1 MLVIQMNIF
10 MVLLL
15 SLVAVH
21 AFSKLPRRTHVE
33 HRVFLAL
40 LVLTMLMLILEI
52 FSVVLNSPAFIG
64 FITVHKLV
72 DTIGFTLTPLVPIF
86 ALLFIR
92 AKTGSCKN
100 INRKIVLWLGVPLFI
115 NTILSIGSFHFN
127 WIFTITNENL
137 YLRGPLWFASP
148 LTSYFYYAAN
158 LLLLYK
164 ARNKFQRE
172 ELFMLSLLILS
183 PGVLSVFQLYFFVY
197 LTLWNSIAIAVV
209 VNYILIVQSQIK
221 IDPLTRLGNRA
232 AYDDQLEI
240 LSRKENLVLTVVNID
255 MDNFKTIN
263 DTYGHQEGDKVLK
276 IFAGHIKEVFDGKGV
291 SIRLGGDEFIVLVN
305 ENRKEIVETYIK
317 SLKSSIK
324 AYNENSGMPY
334 QIKFSYGMAIFNSS
348 YKDVHELVR
357 YSDKL
362 MYQEKNKRTNQS
374 R

>member
-1 MLVIQMNIF
+1 MLVIQMNLF

-21 AFSKLPRRTHVE
+21 AFSKLQRRGNAD

-40 LVLTMLMLILEI
+40 LVLTMVMLVLEI

-72 DTIGFTLTPLVPIF
+72 DMIGFTLTPLVPIF

-92 AKTGSCKN
+92 AKTDSCKN
-100 INRKIVLWLGVPLFI
+100 INRKLVLWLGLPLFV
-115 NTILSIGSFHFN
+115 NTILSIGSFQFN
-127 WIFTITNENL
+127 WIFSITDENV
-137 YLRGPLWFASP
+137 YLRGPLWFVSP

-164 ARNKFQRE
+164 AREKLHRE
-172 ELFMLSLLILS
+172 ELLMISLLILS
-183 PGVLSVFQLYFFVY
+183 PGVLSVFQLYFYVY

-232 AYDDQLEI
+232 AYDEQLEI

-255 MDNFKTIN
+255 LDNFKTIN
-263 DTYGHQEGDKVLK
+263 DAFGHQEGDKVLRL
-276 IFAGHIKEVFDGKGV
+276 FAEHIKEVFDGKGV

-317 SLKSSIK
+317 TLKGSMK
-324 AYNENSGMPY
+324 AYNENSGIPY
-334 QIKFSYGMAIFNSS
+334 QIKFSYGMAIFSSS

>member
-1 MLVIQMNIF
+1 MLVIQMNLF

-21 AFSKLPRRTHVE
+21 AFSKLQRRANAD
-33 HRVFLAL
+33 HRMFLAL
-40 LVLTMLMLILEI
+40 LVLTMGMLVLEI

-64 FITVHKLV
+64 LITVHKLV

-92 AKTGSCKN
+92 AKTDSCKN
-100 INRKIVLWLGVPLFI
+100 ISRKLFLWLGLPLFV
-115 NTILSIGSFHFN
+115 NTILSIGSFQFN
-127 WIFTITNENL
+127 WIFTITDENV
-137 YLRGPLWFASP
+137 YLRGPLWLVSP

-164 ARNKFQRE
+164 AREKLHRE
-172 ELFMLSLLILS
+172 ELLMLSLLILS
-183 PGVLSVFQLYFFVY
+183 PGVLSVFQLYFYVY

-232 AYDDQLEI
+232 AYDEQLEI

-255 MDNFKTIN
+255 LDNFKTIN
-263 DTYGHQEGDKVLK
+263 DAFGHQEGDKVLK
-276 IFAGHIKEVFDGKGV
+276 LFAERIKEVFDGKGV

-317 SLKSSIK
+317 NLKSRIK
-324 AYNENSGMPY
+324 AYNETSGMPY

>member
-1 MLVIQMNIF
+1 
-10 MVLLL
+10 
-15 SLVAVH
+15 
-21 AFSKLPRRTHVE
+21 
-33 HRVFLAL
+33 
-40 LVLTMLMLILEI
+40 
-52 FSVVLNSPAFIG
+52 
-64 FITVHKLV
+64 
-72 DTIGFTLTPLVPIF
+72 
-86 ALLFIR
+86 
-92 AKTGSCKN
+92 
-100 INRKIVLWLGVPLFI
+100 
-115 NTILSIGSFHFN
+115 
-127 WIFTITNENL
+127 
-137 YLRGPLWFASP
+137 
-148 LTSYFYYAAN
+148 
-158 LLLLYK
+158 
-164 ARNKFQRE
+164 
-172 ELFMLSLLILS
+172 MLSLLILS

-255 MDNFKTIN
+255 LDNFKTIN

-305 ENRKEIVETYIK
+305 ENRREVVETYIET
-317 SLKSSIK
+317 LKGNMK
-324 AYNENSGMPY
+324 AYNKNSGMPY

>member
-1 MLVIQMNIF
+1 MLVIQMNLF

-21 AFSKLPRRTHVE
+21 AFSKLQRRANAD

-40 LVLTMLMLILEI
+40 LVLTMGMLVLEI

-72 DTIGFTLTPLVPIF
+72 DTLGFTLTPLVPIF

-92 AKTGSCKN
+92 AKTDSCKN
-100 INRKIVLWLGVPLFI
+100 INRKLILWLGLPLFV

-127 WIFTITNENL
+127 WIFTITDENV
-137 YLRGPLWFASP
+137 YLRGPLWLVSP

-164 ARNKFQRE
+164 AREKLHRE
-172 ELFMLSLLILS
+172 ELLMLSLLTLS

-209 VNYILIVQSQIK
+209 VNYILIVQSQVK

-232 AYDDQLEI
+232 AYDEQLEI
-240 LSRKENLVLTVVNID
+240 LNRKENLVLTVVNID
-255 MDNFKTIN
+255 LDNFKTIN
-263 DTYGHQEGDKVLK
+263 DAFGHQEGDKVLK
-276 IFAGHIKEVFDGKGV
+276 LFAEHIKEVFDGKGV

-317 SLKSSIK
+317 NLKSRIK
-324 AYNENSGMPY
+324 AYNETSGMPY

-362 MYQEKNKRTNQS
+362 MYQEKNKRTSQS

>member
-1 MLVIQMNIF
+1 MLVIQMNLF

-21 AFSKLPRRTHVE
+21 AFSKLQRRANAD
-33 HRVFLAL
+33 HRMFLAL
-40 LVLTMLMLILEI
+40 LVLTMGMLVLEI

-64 FITVHKLV
+64 FITVHRLV

-92 AKTGSCKN
+92 AKTDSCKN
-100 INRKIVLWLGVPLFI
+100 INRKLILWLGLPLFV
-115 NTILSIGSFHFN
+115 NTILSIGSFQFN
-127 WIFTITNENL
+127 WIFTITDENV
-137 YLRGPLWFASP
+137 YLRGPLWLASP

-164 ARNKFQRE
+164 AREKLHRE
-172 ELFMLSLLILS
+172 ELLMLSLLTLS

-209 VNYILIVQSQIK
+209 VNYILIVHSQVK

-232 AYDDQLEI
+232 AYDEQLEI
-240 LSRKENLVLTVVNID
+240 LNRKENLVLTVVNID
-255 MDNFKTIN
+255 LDNFKTIN
-263 DTYGHQEGDKVLK
+263 DAFGHQEGDKVLK
-276 IFAGHIKEVFDGKGV
+276 LFAEHIKEVFDGKGT

-317 SLKSSIK
+317 NLKSRIK
-324 AYNENSGMPY
+324 AYNETSGMPY

-362 MYQEKNKRTNQS
+362 MYQEKNKRTSQS